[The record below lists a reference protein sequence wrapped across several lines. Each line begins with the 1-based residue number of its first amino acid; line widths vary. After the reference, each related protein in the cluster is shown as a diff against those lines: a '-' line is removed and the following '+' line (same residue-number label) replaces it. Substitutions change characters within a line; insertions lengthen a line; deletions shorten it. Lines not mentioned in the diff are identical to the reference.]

1 MTTLGAG
8 GIVAERATTKSSLHH
23 VIFLIDGSLQSVSE
37 EGDES
42 FNQLIDCDSHVVK
55 RRIDVLVSLAKI
67 LAVEGFGWREGKEE
81 EEENARRRFGCV
93 FYDASCSSANAD
105 DALARK
111 KQKTKKRR
119 LGCSMLD
126 LESVFQ
132 FFASL
137 KHEEHQ
143 TNGGA
148 FITLSQAVLQAALMF
163 KSTKMEECGSRDLVI
178 LNATE
183 GLQSLSVAE
192 DAVEK
197 MEKMNVTRSAVFF
210 HGDYASPTSSCL
222 WPTAVEGL
230 ANASGIAAICN
241 LRPHQ
246 DMFLRQSE
254 RCLRAELE
262 ISGVLREIS
271 DGEATNGEAT
281 EQKLV
286 EATRR
291 DKILEN
297 NRVRE
302 NAMFPTKMNEDDDKN
317 KEEQQ
322 QLVRRG
328 ENCASQFSKFD
339 VLEERLSS
347 LNASTSL
354 RVPILIF
361 PKSDANRDEKRE
373 STGKENQETNSGNT
387 EPFIHHVDVEVE
399 NIPKVLHAMFEPLL
413 VISSCS
419 RMRQNESKKV
429 RPLLGTS
436 GDIIVRQEYFLGN
449 KHEPKVIIE
458 FRKNEGGIDRIASF
472 NRSASK
478 AVSLIWPLKNADARV
493 FCIKHELAKY
503 KKFFYFNRESGES
516 YAERVSQF
524 RAILENPPSLEE
536 LSGIESS
543 KTLRDMALAAPSL
556 LGLMCNPPVSQPA
569 SSSSFEPPPPI
580 QVSESSPTASTF
592 TLEKYRQLELEQKER
607 RRKIRAALTKQ
618 KSKNTMETENKVEKE
633 EETPQRQVITNRLQA
648 LRDELEL
655 RLNEAEE
662 DAETARKTTS
672 AKTERTSQPDEE
684 QEKEKVVSEERNT
697 DDKGEPKDRQS
708 KKVNKTNLLSFFA

>member
-413 VISSCS
+413 VLSSCS

-556 LGLMCNPPVSQPA
+556 LGLMCHPPVSQPA